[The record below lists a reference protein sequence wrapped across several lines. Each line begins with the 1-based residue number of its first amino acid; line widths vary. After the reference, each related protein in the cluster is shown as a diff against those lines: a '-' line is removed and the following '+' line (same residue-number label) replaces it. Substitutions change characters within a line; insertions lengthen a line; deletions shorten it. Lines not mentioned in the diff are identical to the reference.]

1 MFAVTGFIHP
11 LKVFFTVDWN
21 IYGHLVQASV
31 ELLNTIGLYVHR
43 LTNAGGE
50 TNLHPFDPDSL
61 EDSE

>member
-11 LKVFFTVDWN
+11 LSVFTVDWN
-21 IYGHLVQASV
+21 IYGHLVQASI
-31 ELLNTIGLYVHR
+31 ELLNTIGLYVHQ
-43 LTNAGGE
+43 LTNTGGE